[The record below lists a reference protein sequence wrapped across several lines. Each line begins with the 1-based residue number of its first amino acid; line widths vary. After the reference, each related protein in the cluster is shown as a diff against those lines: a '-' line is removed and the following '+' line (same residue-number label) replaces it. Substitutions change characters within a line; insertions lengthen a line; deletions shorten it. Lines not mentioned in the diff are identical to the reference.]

1 MTFSRCFKLSS
12 YGLAGSGFGALAST
26 GALHP
31 AAVAL
36 FSAVFALS
44 WFVDPGAV
52 RRSLPPWIAGS
63 LLPLCIAFAAI
74 DGAWLS
80 RSWPAALV
88 HLLPL
93 VTAVRLLVR
102 TRGGDHG
109 VLALLGLGQ
118 LLAAATLTGNLTFLF
133 WFLLF
138 LPSAT
143 AFLILLEMHRG
154 HRRSLRRT
162 PVSPAVPAPA
172 LQRPE
177 PDIVVPF
184 PAGAFAAAL
193 IGIALLVLAGA
204 VPLFFLLPRVTL
216 GLYRQPAGPTRF
228 VTGFSDRV
236 QLGRDGRLE
245 PSDTLV
251 MRVRTDPPDGDPR
264 RELRWRGLAF
274 DHFDG
279 WAWTRSDTA
288 ARPVPVQ
295 GRFYKLEETAQGT
308 RWIEQTYFLESLDTP
323 VVFLLGRALA
333 IGREAGALGR
343 DAAGNL
349 YAHRPRGSRLSYTVL
364 SDAVE
369 PDPAVIS
376 DLFPVPEEIRRK
388 YLQLPELDPA
398 IARRARE
405 VTRAASGRYA
415 RARALEE
422 HLRRRYTY
430 SLELDG
436 LAGPDP
442 LAAFLFQV
450 GAGHCEYFASALAV
464 MMRQEGIPS
473 RLVNGYRAG
482 DYNPFGGNWTV
493 RQRHAHSWVE
503 AWFPPYGWIE
513 FDPTPSPPPPARHA
527 FMRALTDFGDAV
539 GLWWWAG
546 VVHYDSSRQHRA
558 AGRVSI
564 WMTDLGGRAAA
575 AGRLVRDRW
584 PGPLLSRSPGRPP
597 RIPWRWALWLALPL
611 LLAAPP
617 VRDALLR
624 ARARLRRRKL
634 PRATAVYLE
643 ALDLLSARGFGRRR
657 GQTPMEFARSIGP
670 HPAAAPLVDLTRLYY
685 AARFGNPAPPE
696 PGPDLA
702 PPLRSLRSAL
712 KKNRESP
719 E

>member
-1 MTFSRCFKLSS
+1 MTFWRCFKVSS

-26 GALHP
+26 GALPP

-36 FSAVFALS
+36 FSIVFALS
-44 WFVDPGAV
+44 WFLDPRAL
-52 RRSLPPWIAGS
+52 RRSLPPRIAGS

-102 TRGGDHG
+102 AREGDHG
-109 VLALLGLGQ
+109 VLALLGLAQ
-118 LLAAATLTGNLTFLF
+118 LLAAATLTGNLVFLF

-138 LPSAT
+138 LPSAS
-143 AFLILLEMHRG
+143 AFLILLEMRRG
-154 HRRSLRRT
+154 HGRSLRRT
-162 PVSPAVPAPA
+162 PAPAAAPPPAP
-172 LQRPE
+172 QRAE

-184 PAGAFAAAL
+184 PAGAFASAF
-193 IGIALLVLAGA
+193 IGVALLLLAGA
-204 VPLFFLLPRVTL
+204 IPLFFLLPRVTL

-251 MRVRTDPPDGDPR
+251 MRVRTDPPDPR

-279 WAWTRSDTA
+279 RAWTRSDTGT
-288 ARPVPVQ
+288 RPVPVQ

-333 IGREAGALGR
+333 VGREAGALGR
-343 DAAGNL
+343 DASGNL
-349 YAHRPRGSRLSYTVL
+349 YAQRPRGSRLSYTVL

-369 PDPAVIS
+369 PDPAAIS
-376 DLFPVPEEIRRK
+376 DLFPVPKEIGRK
-388 YLQLPELDPA
+388 YLQLPDLDPA
-398 IARRARE
+398 IARLARE

-415 RARALEE
+415 RALALEQ
-422 HLRRRYTY
+422 HLRRGYTY

-442 LAAFLFQV
+442 LAAFLFEA
-450 GAGHCEYFASALAV
+450 GEGHCEYFASALAI
-464 MMRQEGIPS
+464 MMRQVGIPS

-503 AWFPPYGWIE
+503 AWLPPYGWIE
-513 FDPTPSPPPPARHA
+513 FDPTPSPPPPSRHA
-527 FMRALTDFGDAV
+527 FVRALTDIGDAV

-546 VVHYDSSRQHRA
+546 VVRYDSSRQHRV
-558 AGRVSI
+558 AGRAAAWV
-564 WMTDLGGRAAA
+564 TELGGRAAA

-584 PGPLLSRSPGRPP
+584 PGRLLARSPDHPP
-597 RIPWRWALWLALPL
+597 RIPWRWAIWLALPL

-617 VRDALLR
+617 VRKALLR
-624 ARARLRRRKL
+624 TLARLRRRKL

-643 ALDLLSARGFGRRR
+643 TLDLLEARGFGRRR
-657 GQTPMEFARSIGP
+657 GQTPMEFARSMEP
-670 HPAAAPLVDLTRLYY
+670 HPAAAPLVELTGLYY
-685 AARFGNPAPPE
+685 AARFGNPAPPA
-696 PGPDLA
+696 PGPGFA

-712 KKNRESP
+712 KKNPESP
-719 E
+719 I